1 MPFQK
6 CSPRKSKGKEDDEKL
21 VESGSGEDSEDSD
34 EEDMKKKATK
44 KGAKVSKDLKEAKK
58 NQESKKVKKVKR
70 KMLTGPM
77 ARKKMSPGVII
88 NTDLHKYEILAVL
101 GAGGFGDVYKVQ
113 QLDNSEK
120 KISYALKTE
129 TNGPNGKSLNRL
141 KVEMTIFE
149 ECERL
154 PIERKRHF
162 VEMIDKGRTEN
173 FKFIVMELVG
183 TSIDNLQKKMPRKRF
198 SFSTTIKLGL
208 ETVEAIGHLHDIG
221 YIHRDIKP
229 QNFTVG
235 VAEKADNIYLLDFG
249 IARRYIE
256 KYTKAIRIP
265 RRQVKFIGT
274 IRFASRNCHLGK
286 EQSRRDDLE
295 SWLYM
300 LLEFTQ
306 YAILPWSRTINR
318 EIVLRE
324 KQRLFNGKFIKHVA
338 DLPSPIHRIIYYID
352 DLTFQGTPDYEYIGV
367 ALKRAAALK
376 DADLNE
382 PFDWKKPKEVDSE
395 EDVESAK
402 KTRSTRSKKKAHGGS
417 SKPSKRKTMR
427 D

>member
-1 MPFQK
+1 MPHPK
-6 CSPRKSKGKEDDEKL
+6 YSSRKSKGKEDDERL
-21 VESGSGEDSEDSD
+21 VESGSDEDSEDSD
-34 EEDMKKKATK
+34 EEDRKKKAIK
-44 KGAKVSKDLKEAKK
+44 KGTKEVKK
-58 NQESKKVKKVKR
+58 SHESKKIKNEKPKIPI
-70 KMLTGPM
+70 GPM
-77 ARKKMSPGVII
+77 ARKKMSPGVVI

-113 QLDNSEK
+113 QMDNSEK
-120 KISYALKTE
+120 KIIYALKTE

-154 PIERKRHF
+154 PRERKRHF

-208 ETVEAIGHLHDIG
+208 ETVEAIGHLHDLG

-249 IARRYIE
+249 IARRYTE

-324 KQRLFNGKFIKHVA
+324 KQKLFSGKFIKHVA

-352 DLTFQGTPDYEYIGV
+352 DLTFQGTPDYEYIGM

-382 PFDWKKPKEVDSE
+382 PFDWNKPKEVDSE

-402 KTRSTRSKKKAHGGS
+402 KSRSLAARKKTSKTGGNSKA
-417 SKPSKRKTMR
+417 SKRKTMR

>member
-1 MPFQK
+1 MPHPK
-6 CSPRKSKGKEDDEKL
+6 YSSRKSKGKEDDERL
-21 VESGSGEDSEDSD
+21 VESGSDEDSEDSD
-34 EEDMKKKATK
+34 EEDRKKKAIK
-44 KGAKVSKDLKEAKK
+44 KGTKEVKK
-58 NQESKKVKKVKR
+58 SHESKKIKNEKPKIPI
-70 KMLTGPM
+70 GPM
-77 ARKKMSPGVII
+77 ARKKMSPGVVI

-113 QLDNSEK
+113 QMDNSEK
-120 KISYALKTE
+120 KIIYALKTE

-154 PIERKRHF
+154 PRERKRHF

-198 SFSTTIKLGL
+198 S
-208 ETVEAIGHLHDIG
+208 
-221 YIHRDIKP
+221 
-229 QNFTVG
+229 
-235 VAEKADNIYLLDFG
+235 
-249 IARRYIE
+249 
-256 KYTKAIRIP
+256 IP

-324 KQRLFNGKFIKHVA
+324 KQKLFSGKFIKHVA

-352 DLTFQGTPDYEYIGV
+352 DLTFQGTPDYEYIGM

-382 PFDWKKPKEVDSE
+382 PFDWNKPKEVDSE

-402 KTRSTRSKKKAHGGS
+402 KSRSLAARKKTSKTGGNSKA
-417 SKPSKRKTMR
+417 SKRKTMR